1 MLQSEGRTCGFHL
14 HNHCTHCLPLLGP
27 AVPKELSRRFDA
39 PQNFPPLRGAPH
51 SYTHA
56 HTLKTINFR
65 EDKGE
70 EKKGPGVVKG
80 KVSTCLAPT
89 PRRGLLPFSSL
100 PIHGA
105 YKEVRG
111 SPNIAP
117 KSFLH
122 SRSEMSL
129 LGSGRS
135 RLPTCGLGSQ

>member
-1 MLQSEGRTCGFHL
+1 MLQSEGWTCGFHL

-27 AVPKELSRRFDA
+27 AVPKELSRRSDA
-39 PQNFPPLRGAPH
+39 RQNFPPLRGAPR

-70 EKKGPGVVKG
+70 EKKDPGVVKG
-80 KVSTCLAPT
+80 KVSPYLAPT

-100 PIHGA
+100 PTHGA

-111 SPNIAP
+111 SRNIAP
-117 KSFLH
+117 KSFLR
-122 SRSEMSL
+122 SRAEMSL
-129 LGSGRS
+129 LGSGGS